1 MQLSIPLSA
10 DHDHLVKSNLKVW
23 SSDYEFFLNR
33 LRNHDEVAFKELYH
47 QYSGAIY
54 GNIKR
59 TVHDDIKSK
68 QILEYT
74 FIEIWNSIS
83 SFDETRTRLFTW
95 MNQIAN
101 KQKLIFS

>member
-1 MQLSIPLSA
+1 MQLSIPLS
-10 DHDHLVKSNLKVW
+10 DHLVKSNLKVW

-33 LRNHDEVAFKELYH
+33 LRNHDEAAFKELYH
-47 QYSGAIY
+47 QYSGAIF

-59 TVHDDIKSK
+59 TVHDDLKSK
-68 QILEYT
+68 QILERT

-101 KQKLIFS
+101 KQKLISY